1 MFGAMLWWA
10 SLWVCLFVHLLARA
24 TPHSEFAPARKHAH
38 GRASN
43 VNQHE
48 SWPEWQGKMEV
59 MCACEPYFPL

>member
-1 MFGAMLWWA
+1 MFGCDAVVGESMG
-10 SLWVCLFVHLLARA
+10 VFVRAFAGRA
-24 TPHSEFAPARKHAH
+24 TPHSEFVPARKHAH